1 MKTFKQFLEY
11 TQTASE
17 YEMEVKAER
26 EKKKDMAKMKDEIT
40 ADVMSRV
47 NRKNKITQNTPNPY
61 AN

>member
-1 MKTFKQFLEY
+1 MKSFKQFLEY
-11 TQTASE
+11 TQTAQE

-26 EKKKDMAKMKDEIT
+26 ERKKDMAKMKDEIT